1 VDRAFDAPFAIA
13 DSLLSVS
20 ASVGIAYSGPG
31 AEISEELVS
40 EADRA
45 MYSAKRRGRQ
55 DRTS

>member
-1 VDRAFDAPFAIA
+1 
-13 DSLLSVS
+13 VS

-31 AEISEELVS
+31 AEISEGLVS

-55 DRTS
+55 HRTS